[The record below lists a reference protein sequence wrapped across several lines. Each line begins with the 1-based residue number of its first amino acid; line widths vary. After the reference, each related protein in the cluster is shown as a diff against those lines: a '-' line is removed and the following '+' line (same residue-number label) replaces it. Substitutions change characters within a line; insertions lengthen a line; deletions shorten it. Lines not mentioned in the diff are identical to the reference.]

1 MDQLDPTGPP
11 TVDLDHIEPVEISG
25 PTMPEAPD
33 LRHPAQRLPLAPA
46 DRFTAPPEGL
56 SLPSLH
62 FNEGDQCTT
71 ADHQIQLVA
80 PHPEPVGLD
89 PPARVAEMEDGEFF
103 PLETETVA
111 RIGPVIGRDGSRG

>member
-1 MDQLDPTGPP
+1 
-11 TVDLDHIEPVEISG
+11 
-25 PTMPEAPD
+25 MPEAPD

-62 FNEGDQCTT
+62 FNEGHEGTAPHDQV
-71 ADHQIQLVA
+71 QFVA
-80 PHPEPVGLD
+80 AHPEPVGLD
-89 PPARVAEMEDGEFF
+89 LPPRVAEVEDGEFF

-111 RIGPVIGRDGSRG
+111 GIGPGIGRDGSSG